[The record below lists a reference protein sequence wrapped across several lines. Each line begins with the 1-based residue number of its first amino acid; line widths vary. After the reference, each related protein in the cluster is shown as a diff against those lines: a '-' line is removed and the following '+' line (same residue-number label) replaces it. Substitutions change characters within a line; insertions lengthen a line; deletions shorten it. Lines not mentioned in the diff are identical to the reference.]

1 MTYLTDHDLFLR
13 FQEARPGRKLIA
25 IEDVALPV
33 TVLRV
38 LVAAQEDKDLP
49 LLEEFLLRGV
59 HAGLTSAEQVAGL
72 LGLETSQLES
82 AMVNQLAVGNL
93 GYHSSTGKVGLTAQ
107 GTQAALTLRAV
118 TPVDLELPA
127 SFDRTLWRVTEYR
140 DRDLITK
147 SQARERAMRIVPA
160 SRHEHVEASHI
171 RLQDLEHLVRVEKRG
186 HRHLQL
192 LAILRASVVKHRYLP
207 AKLLLFT
214 DEVQPIPEVAW
225 VVDGDE
231 SPIHA
236 REFEKLASGQMSR
249 MQVVHDEVPAWDEAE
264 AILGESARAV
274 SFEQLSPMAQ
284 QAFAR
289 ASLTGTDRR
298 ISVLTG
304 RLSAAVLDHATTAQ
318 LESNL
323 RRGARVCIGYFD
335 VDEAESDQE
344 VVRRLEQLA
353 RRYPNFRIAKLKQA
367 PPHLLA
373 SDSKVL
379 HSNLELLSFKSHPSG
394 RYLSSHGRLFEDVRQ
409 TAVAHDAIARLVD
422 VAGDQA

>member
-13 FQEARPGRKLIA
+13 FREARPGRKLIA

-59 HAGLTSAEQVAGL
+59 HAGLSSVDQVAGL

-93 GYHSSTGKVGLTAQ
+93 EYHPSTGKVGLTAQ
-107 GTQAALTLRAV
+107 GTQAAMTLRAV
-118 TPVDLELPA
+118 TPVELELPA
-127 SFDRTLWRVTEYR
+127 SFDRTLWRATEYR

-160 SRHEHVEASHI
+160 SRHEHVESSHV
-171 RLQDLEHLVRVEKRG
+171 RLPDLEHLVRVEKRG

-214 DEVQPIPEVAW
+214 DEVQAIPEIAW

-236 REFEKLASGQMSR
+236 REFEKLASSLTSR
-249 MQVVHDEVPAWDEAE
+249 MRVMHDEMPRWEDAE
-264 AILGESARAV
+264 ALLGAGART
-274 SFEQLSPMAQ
+274 SNFEHLAPMAQ
-284 QAFAR
+284 QELAR
-289 ASLTGTDRR
+289 ATLTGTDRR
-298 ISVLTG
+298 VSVLTS
-304 RLSAAVLDHATTAQ
+304 RLGAAVLDHATTAQ

-323 RRGARVCIGYFD
+323 RRGASVHIGYFD
-335 VDEAESDQE
+335 VEEAESDHD

-353 RRYPNFRIAKLKQA
+353 RRYASFRIAKLRQR
-367 PPHLLA
+367 PPHLLV
-373 SDSKVL
+373 SDTKVL
-379 HSNLELLSFKSHPSG
+379 HSKMELLSFKSHPTET
-394 RYLSSHGRLFEDVRQ
+394 YLSSNGRLFDGVDHADV
-409 TAVAHDAIARLVD
+409 VHDAIARAVEA
-422 VAGDQA
+422 AGD